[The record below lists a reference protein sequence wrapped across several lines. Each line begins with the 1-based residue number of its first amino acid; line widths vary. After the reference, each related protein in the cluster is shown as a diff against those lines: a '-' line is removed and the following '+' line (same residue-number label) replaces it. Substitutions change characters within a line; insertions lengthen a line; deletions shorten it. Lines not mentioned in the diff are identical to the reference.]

1 MAIKSFG
8 GKILIFFKQQTGNSS
23 TDTTIPYLR
32 AGMIEH
38 ATRADI
44 IAKRCKK
51 VVAVISPSFCQDNK
65 NIHDVDITT
74 IIYLKNR

>member
-1 MAIKSFG
+1 ML
-8 GKILIFFKQQTGNSS
+8 LIPKNTKTYQPTVLW
-23 TDTTIPYLR
+23 IR

-51 VVAVISPSFCQDNK
+51 VVAVLSPSFFEDNQ
-65 NIHDVDITT
+65 NVHDVDLSAINN
-74 IIYLKNR
+74 IKNR